1 MIKDIDMGNFDRA
14 MDRELKQRV
23 NRMSNSICMAYL
35 IEMLASKVD
44 AGPVRKLLVELH
56 QSAPDTAL
64 QDADTVYICHVQ
76 FDFDLF
82 KRGTYEARC
91 EMLLST
97 LHTGMLRLCEA
108 LHLDKAVFEQAHDA
122 VRACHFVYR
131 YRKGKPVLN
140 KKADLSAELGIL
152 STPASERVVAY
163 VSRIS
168 SAEDCGTVTFIE
180 DAQPDLHFQ
189 ARYLGKLKWLSADV
203 LQLTPKDPSLA
214 PIEGPLSGAQTPWVH

>member
-1 MIKDIDMGNFDRA
+1 MIKDIDMGSSDRA
-14 MDRELKQRV
+14 MDRELKLRV

-35 IEMLASKVD
+35 IEILASKVD

-56 QSAPDTAL
+56 QSAPDSAL
-64 QDADTVYICHVQ
+64 QDADNVYICHVQ

-82 KRGTYEARC
+82 QRSTYEARC
-91 EMLLST
+91 DMLLST
-97 LHTGMLRLCEA
+97 LHAGMLRLCEA
-108 LHLDKAVFEQAHDA
+108 LHLDQRLFEQAHEA

-140 KKADLSAELGIL
+140 KQADLSAELGIL
-152 STPASERVVAY
+152 STPASEWVVAY

-168 SAEDCGTVTFIE
+168 SAEDRGTVKFVE
-180 DAQPDLHFQ
+180 QAQPDLHFQ

-203 LQLTPKDPSLA
+203 LQLTPKDGSLP
-214 PIEGPLSGAQTPWVH
+214 PIEARLSGAATP